1 MWWTQTKLSQT
12 LVLAYTRLSLEGREG
27 RLWSTAKEE
36 VRADK
41 LDSGGKGGEGGVEE
55 GRHQE
60 RDGVGEG
67 RRGGGRRSVGLGH
80 ILGLETCGESLY
92 IGGEEG
98 GGVAFPRC
106 RRGGPGVGRLG
117 PL

>member
-1 MWWTQTKLSQT
+1 MVKTQTKLSQT

-67 RRGGGRRSVGLGH
+67 RRGGVVGALGWAISWVWRH
-80 ILGLETCGESLY
+80 VVSRYTSEERKGE
-92 IGGEEG
+92 G
-98 GGVAFPRC
+98 
-106 RRGGPGVGRLG
+106 
-117 PL
+117 